1 MGTDSQLQM
10 KIDAAAEALRE
21 VRSGMTLGLGTGST
35 AREFVRLLGEKI
47 AAGEITSIRALCT
60 SLETERQAAAC
71 GIEILEPKHLPKIA
85 LAVDGADEIDPAL
98 RLVKGLGGALLR
110 EKIVE
115 QASERFIVIADETK
129 LVEKLGRGVLPV
141 EVTRFAM
148 PLLEDRFRRL
158 GIEPKL
164 RTKNGEPFVTD
175 ELHLILD
182 VKLPA
187 GRDMATW
194 STSCGDSPASS
205 TPASSRSRRPRRSSP
220 RLPAR
225 SGCAAAKRTGR
236 GSGTPAREKRVR
248 GQRS

>member
-1 MGTDSQLQM
+1 M

-60 SLETERQAAAC
+60 SIETERQAAAC

-85 LAVDGADEIDPAL
+85 LAVDGADEIDPML

-129 LVEKLGRGVLPV
+129 LVERLGRGVLPV
-141 EVTRFAM
+141 EITRFAM
-148 PLLEDRFRRL
+148 PLLEERFRRL
-158 GIEPKL
+158 GLEPAL
-164 RTKNGEPFVTD
+164 RAKNGETFVTD
-175 ELHLILD
+175 EQHLILD

-187 GRDMATW
+187 GRDMADLVDELKRFAGVVDTGFFPFEA
-194 STSCGDSPASS
+194 TEAIVA
-205 TPASSRSRRPRRSSP
+205 TPAGPKRMPRGETN
-220 RLPAR
+220 R
-225 SGCAAAKRTGR
+225 SGFRHPGA
-236 GSGTPAREKRVR
+236 
-248 GQRS
+248 

>member
-1 MGTDSQLQM
+1 MATDAQLQM

-47 AAGEITSIRALCT
+47 ASGELGAIRALCT
-60 SLETERQAAAC
+60 SLETERQAAGC
-71 GIEILEPKHLPKIA
+71 GVAILEPKDLPDIE
-85 LAVDGADEIDPAL
+85 LAVDGADEIDPRL

-115 QASERFIVIADETK
+115 QASRRFIVIADETK
-129 LVEKLGRGVLPV
+129 LVERLGRGVLPV

-148 PLLEDRFRRL
+148 PLLEERFRRM

-164 RTKNGEPFVTD
+164 RAKNGELFVTD
-175 ELHLILD
+175 EQHLILD

-187 GRDMATW
+187 GRDMADLVDELRRCAGVVDTGFFPFEA
-194 STSCGDSPASS
+194 TEAIVA
-205 TPASSRSRRPRRSSP
+205 TPAGPKRMKRP
-220 RLPAR
+220 A
-225 SGCAAAKRTGR
+225 
-236 GSGTPAREKRVR
+236 
-248 GQRS
+248 